1 MPSARALRTIAGYAA
16 VVSAL
21 PYLALKMVWL
31 GGGTLGVADL
41 TLMRDPSMIAL
52 NVITAGMDLAG
63 IGLALTF
70 THQWGLR
77 IPAWLLLPPMWVAT
91 GLLARFIIAVP
102 IALIVGWLMPAAVPR
117 ISGGPVEPWV
127 YAVVY
132 TEFAGMGVGLIV
144 AFFFYARLRWAALL
158 DVQAAA
164 IQKTTREL
172 QVTLANTTN
181 LIASLLGVLF
191 IAWALGATLGL
202 DAAAAARRTIV
213 GSLVN
218 GIDGVLM
225 IGGAVGIQ
233 QMVRDPRS
241 ASPYWV
247 PVSLTWIGAGSM
259 FGWGLWQT
267 AIVLGQTAL
276 VRGAEGMVLAN
287 LLGLLRLIAGLVL
300 GLLMIFVLTER
311 GGDRSGQSTSAG
323 S

>member
-1 MPSARALRTIAGYAA
+1 MLSARALRTIAGYAA
-16 VVSAL
+16 VASAL
-21 PYLALKMVWL
+21 PYFALKMVWL
-31 GGGTLGVADL
+31 GGGTLGVADVAM
-41 TLMRDPSMIAL
+41 MRDPSMVAL
-52 NVITAGMDLAG
+52 NVITAGMDLTG
-63 IGLALTF
+63 IGLALAF
-70 THQWGLR
+70 THQWVR

-102 IALIVGWLMPAAVPR
+102 IAVIGGWLLPAAVPR

-132 TEFAGMGVGLIV
+132 TEFAGLGVGLIV
-144 AFFFYARLRWAALL
+144 AFFFYARVRWAAILEAHA
-158 DVQAAA
+158 VSQ
-164 IQKTTREL
+164 QTTREL
-172 QVTLANTTN
+172 HVALANTAT
-181 LIASLLGVLF
+181 LMASFLGVLF

-213 GSLVN
+213 GSLIN

-233 QMVRDPRS
+233 LMVRGVR
-241 ASPYWV
+241 AGSPYWV

-276 VRGAEGMVLAN
+276 VRGADKMVLAN
-287 LLGLLRLIAGLVL
+287 LFGLARLIAGLVL
-300 GLLMIFVLTER
+300 GLLMLFVLAER
-311 GGDRSGQSTSAG
+311 RGRDPSNQFTSAD